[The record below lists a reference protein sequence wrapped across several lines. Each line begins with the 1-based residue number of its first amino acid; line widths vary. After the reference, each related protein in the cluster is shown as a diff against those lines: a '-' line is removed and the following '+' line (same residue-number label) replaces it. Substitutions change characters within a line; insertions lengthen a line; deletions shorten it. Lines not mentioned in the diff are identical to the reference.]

1 MSRILPPSV
10 LPRKMQLRVS
20 ILAERYVSVDS
31 GTLAG
36 SIANTRLAEAL
47 EKKV

>member
-10 LPRKMQLRVS
+10 VPRKMQLRV